1 MKPIWNTLL
10 GALLIMAIW
19 TGPTVQSQAADQAR
33 RPETVRPAFPDIDL
47 PEKEASGQRAVDL
60 LGARLPAVA
69 AWYGKSPDEFRRR
82 LLSDKT
88 QRINRKGRLF
98 VVEELH
104 KPRGTLAAPAPVQGV
119 LDGQLQPLDQTFLL
133 HSKPGSA
140 KTLVL
145 NFKGAVLSG
154 TAWNTS
160 ASPINAAA
168 FDFDGNAAAFS
179 AAELER
185 IQYIW
190 QRVAEDYAA
199 FDIDVTTQ
207 LVTQDKITRAGS
219 GDQVY
224 GTVALITTRSGVY
237 SCSCGGVAY
246 VGVFNSTSDYYKP
259 ALVFYDALGG
269 GSEKFVA
276 EAVSHEVGHN
286 MGLSHDGTSTVG
298 YYQGHGTG
306 ATAWAPIMGVGYY
319 RALSQFSKGEYAGA
333 NNTEDD
339 FAVAQSYGLPL
350 RNDDYGDGIATAA
363 PLGGVNTGGITTAN
377 AEGVVENAGD
387 PDVFAFSAGTGTLNA
402 SLTPS
407 NRAPN
412 ADLELRL
419 LNSAGNTLATQNP
432 AETLNATLSYQ
443 IVTPGTYYLMV
454 KGTGKGDPLTT
465 GYTGYGSVGLYALA
479 ASFAS
484 PGGNAP
490 VASFTASATSGT
502 APIQIQ
508 FDASASSDSD
518 GTVELYNWNFGD
530 GTTSTG
536 ASTFKVFTTAGTF
549 NAQLRVTD
557 NDGLSSS
564 AATSITVTD
573 AIVLVPLR
581 VHRITMR
588 LRTARNGVANATGT
602 VKVVNGSDLPVAGAS
617 VQATW
622 SGVVSGAAT
631 VVTDAKGLAKFTS
644 PSSNAPG
651 CFTLSVGGVVL
662 SGSLYNPETSVQS
675 NQICR

>member
-19 TGPTVQSQAADQAR
+19 TGPIVQSQAADQAR
-33 RPETVRPAFPDIDL
+33 RPETIRPAFPDIDL

-145 NFKGAVLSG
+145 NFQGAVLSR

-237 SCSCGGVAY
+237 SCSCGGVA
-246 VGVFNSTSDYYKP
+246 
-259 ALVFYDALGG
+259 
-269 GSEKFVA
+269 
-276 EAVSHEVGHN
+276 
-286 MGLSHDGTSTVG
+286 
-298 YYQGHGTG
+298 
-306 ATAWAPIMGVGYY
+306 
-319 RALSQFSKGEYAGA
+319 
-333 NNTEDD
+333 
-339 FAVAQSYGLPL
+339 
-350 RNDDYGDGIATAA
+350 
-363 PLGGVNTGGITTAN
+363 
-377 AEGVVENAGD
+377 
-387 PDVFAFSAGTGTLNA
+387 
-402 SLTPS
+402 
-407 NRAPN
+407 
-412 ADLELRL
+412 
-419 LNSAGNTLATQNP
+419 
-432 AETLNATLSYQ
+432 
-443 IVTPGTYYLMV
+443 
-454 KGTGKGDPLTT
+454 
-465 GYTGYGSVGLYALA
+465 
-479 ASFAS
+479 
-484 PGGNAP
+484 
-490 VASFTASATSGT
+490 
-502 APIQIQ
+502 
-508 FDASASSDSD
+508 
-518 GTVELYNWNFGD
+518 
-530 GTTSTG
+530 
-536 ASTFKVFTTAGTF
+536 
-549 NAQLRVTD
+549 
-557 NDGLSSS
+557 
-564 AATSITVTD
+564 
-573 AIVLVPLR
+573 
-581 VHRITMR
+581 
-588 LRTARNGVANATGT
+588 
-602 VKVVNGSDLPVAGAS
+602 
-617 VQATW
+617 
-622 SGVVSGAAT
+622 
-631 VVTDAKGLAKFTS
+631 
-644 PSSNAPG
+644 
-651 CFTLSVGGVVL
+651 
-662 SGSLYNPETSVQS
+662 
-675 NQICR
+675 